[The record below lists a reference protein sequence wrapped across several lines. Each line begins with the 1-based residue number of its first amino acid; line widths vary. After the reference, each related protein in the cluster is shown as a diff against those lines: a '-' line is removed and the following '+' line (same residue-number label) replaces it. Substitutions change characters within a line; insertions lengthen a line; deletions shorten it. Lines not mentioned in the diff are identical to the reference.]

1 MFNKIKNFFR
11 PPAQLVLIDSDRDR
25 TTLDTPYETP
35 FTSGFAYISP
45 SDDHDWKLE
54 IFNEATI
61 GHQKAQDLMK
71 VLVDA
76 SPDVDRAL
84 YDMLQFANPGHTL
97 ASDDPR
103 IQSILDECKLT
114 MQRNGQDLDTK
125 IDKLV
130 SSGFMGG
137 AFYTECVFE
146 PDGRTFSDLV
156 VIDPFNARFQRRTD
170 PVRGQYWQLGQVK
183 KSEFEAFILPDGT
196 QNPLIIY
203 KPISSIADR
212 PFGRPLANSAIFA
225 LVFQLGMM
233 KDTRQVVSTQAYP
246 RGFWKV
252 DRKLLS
258 DSRLSEAAQKK
269 ILDETESKLITYM
282 TNLSKDKTKQPV
294 IGSEVGY
301 EIIGAMNR
309 ANLDGV
315 EMLERIIER
324 WVIRGLKQFPVLFG
338 INDGNALGTTGDVQ
352 LIAHSIFM
360 NSFQS
365 SLESNVNNQFRNV
378 LAAQGIET
386 TEDVFKLKRVDDF
399 VRPQRADVR
408 LKETENVTQLSDKGI
423 ISRLEARTLL
433 RKSDPYY
440 DELDEELPDFEPL
453 PVANTPQEE
462 PPQQDNTEQESEDTD
477 E

>member
-1 MFNKIKNFFR
+1 MFKKIKNLFK
-11 PPAQLVLIDSDRDR
+11 PQIIVLDDERAR
-25 TTLDTPYETP
+25 ETLDTNYETP

-45 SDDHDWKLE
+45 DEDSDWKLE
-54 IFNEATI
+54 ILNESTLI
-61 GHQKAQDLMK
+61 HKKAKEITQ

-84 YDMLQFANPGHTL
+84 HDMLQFANPGYTL
-97 ASDDPR
+97 ASDDPQ
-103 IQSILDECKLT
+103 IQAILDEVEET
-114 MQRNGQDLDTK
+114 MKRNGQDLDTK

-130 SSGFMGG
+130 SSGFIGG

-146 PDGRTFSDLV
+146 ADGQTFAELV
-156 VIDPFNARFQRRTD
+156 VIDPFNARYQRRND
-170 PVRGQYWQLGQVK
+170 PIRGQYWQLGQVK
-183 KSEFEAFILPDGT
+183 DSNFQAFVLPDGT
-196 QNPLIIY
+196 PNPLIIY
-203 KPISSIADR
+203 KPLNSIADR
-212 PFGRPLANSAIFA
+212 PFGRPLVNSAIFA

-246 RGFWKV
+246 RGFWTIK
-252 DRKLLS
+252 RGELS
-258 DSRLSEAAQKK
+258 DARLSIEQVKEVMEDNRK
-269 ILDETESKLITYM
+269 RLQQYM
-282 TNLSKDKTKQPV
+282 TNLSKDKTKQPIV
-294 IGSEVGY
+294 GSEVGY

-352 LIAHSIFM
+352 LIAHSNFM

-365 SLESNVNNQFRNV
+365 SLESVVNGQFYNIFKAR
-378 LAAQGIET
+378 GIT
-386 TEDVFKLKRVDDF
+386 LTEDVFKLKRIEDF
-399 VRPQRADVR
+399 VRPQRADIR
-408 LKETENVTQLSDKGI
+408 LKETQNVTQLIQSGI

-433 RKSDPYY
+433 RKADPYY
-440 DELDEELPDFEPL
+440 GDLEEDVPELEQLPAP
-453 PVANTPQEE
+453 NTPQLQ
-462 PPQQDNTEQESEDTD
+462 PPQEDNTEQGSEDAD